1 MPETWLTVLSFKMI
15 KHIFFDL
22 DHTIWDFD
30 RNAEETLYELYE
42 VHRLRELGL
51 ISCSDFVAK
60 YTENNHSLWAQYHL
74 GLISKEIL
82 RAERFNRTF
91 VELGVEPERI
101 PRQFE
106 EDYVRISPTKTN
118 LFEGAQ
124 KVLAYLQE
132 KYTLH
137 IISNGFKETTL
148 TKMDL
153 SGLNPYFTNVIIS
166 EDVGVN
172 KPDKAVFEYALNKAQ
187 AAKAESIMIGDS
199 LEADIYGAQNFGM
212 RAIFF
217 NPLNKEQP
225 ADVPHQITHLEEL
238 ISLF

>member
-1 MPETWLTVLSFKMI
+1 MI

-30 RNAEETLYELYE
+30 RNAEETLQELYE
-42 VHRLRELGL
+42 VYQLRNLGL
-51 ISCSDFVAK
+51 LSAAEFIHK

-74 GLISKEIL
+74 GLISKDLL
-82 RAERFNRTF
+82 RAERFRKTF
-91 VELGVEPERI
+91 IELGVQPDLV
-101 PRQFE
+101 PQNFE
-106 EDYVRISPTKTN
+106 SDYVKISPTKTN

-124 KVLAYLQE
+124 KVLAYLQK

-166 EDVGVN
+166 EEVGVN
-172 KPDKAVFEYALNKAQ
+172 KPDKAVFEYALQKAQ
-187 AAKAESIMIGDS
+187 ANKQESIMIGDS
-199 LEADIYGAQNFGM
+199 LEADVYGAQDFGM
-212 RAIFF
+212 KAIFF
-217 NPLNKEQP
+217 NPLRKEKP
-225 ADVPHQITHLEEL
+225 ADVPEQITHLEEL
-238 ISLF
+238 INLF

>member
-1 MPETWLTVLSFKMI
+1 MI

-30 RNAEETLYELYE
+30 RNAEETLQELYE
-42 VHRLRELGL
+42 VYQLRNLGL
-51 ISCSDFVAK
+51 LSAAEFIHK

-74 GLISKEIL
+74 GLISKDLL
-82 RAERFNRTF
+82 RAERFRKTF
-91 VELGVEPERI
+91 IELGVQPDLV
-101 PRQFE
+101 PQDFE
-106 EDYVRISPTKTN
+106 SDYVKISPTKTN

-124 KVLAYLQE
+124 KVLAYLQK

-166 EDVGVN
+166 EEVGVN
-172 KPDKAVFEYALNKAQ
+172 KPDKAVFEYALQKAQ
-187 AAKAESIMIGDS
+187 ANKQESIMIGDS
-199 LEADIYGAQNFGM
+199 LEADIYGAQDFGM
-212 RAIFF
+212 KAIFF
-217 NPLNKEQP
+217 NPLKKEKP
-225 ADVPHQITHLEEL
+225 ADVPEQITHLEEL
-238 ISLF
+238 INLF